1 MNHKQHIAFC
11 NVIVDINK
19 SEIFFPMPQKKTQ
32 ISLLQKVDNLPEFL
46 YRSRFIIV
54 ILLSI
59 VLLLA
64 SCSKSAIEAKA
75 ISAVQQYFED
85 NVIGRDFR
93 IELATDNG
101 TDITSQYTGFLFR
114 LTKNTSYD
122 GPFTATMGAT
132 VYSGTWS
139 SNEDYSKLVISLPTA
154 PPSFAFLIREW
165 KFTKKSF
172 PIMELA
178 PWGTTEPDV
187 LHMERL

>member
-1 MNHKQHIAFC
+1 
-11 NVIVDINK
+11 
-19 SEIFFPMPQKKTQ
+19 MPQKKTQ
-32 ISLLQKVDNLPEFL
+32 LSLSQKVDNLPEFL

-64 SCSKSAIEAKA
+64 SCSKSAIEAKF
-75 ISAVQQYFED
+75 ISAAEQYFED

-101 TDITSQYTGFLFR
+101 TDITTQYTGFLFR
-114 LTKNTSYD
+114 LLKNTSFD
-122 GPFTATMGAT
+122 GPLTATNGAT
-132 VYSGTWS
+132 VYAGTWS
-139 SNEDYSKLVISLPTA
+139 CNEDYSKLVISLPTA
-154 PPSFAFLIREW
+154 PPTFSFLIREW

>member
-1 MNHKQHIAFC
+1 
-11 NVIVDINK
+11 
-19 SEIFFPMPQKKTQ
+19 MPQKKTQ
-32 ISLLQKVDNLPEFL
+32 LSLSQKIDSLPEFL
-46 YRSRFIIV
+46 YRSRFIIA

-59 VLLLA
+59 VLMLA
-64 SCSKSAIEAKA
+64 SCSKATVDEQQVIP
-75 ISAVQQYFED
+75 AVQQSFDD

-114 LTKNTSYD
+114 LLKNTSYD
-122 GPFTATMGAT
+122 GPFTATNGAT
-132 VYSGTWS
+132 VYSGAWS

-154 PPSFAFLIREW
+154 PPPFAFLIREW
-165 KFTKKSF
+165 RFTKKTF